1 MLLYCVQ
8 DMTLTLHCQLLNRRG
23 KITVIPNKM
32 DRYKSFIINDG
43 TFIDSCQFMLSFF
56 DKLSSNLSK
65 DQFRETRKYL
75 ESCFAQQ
82 PNQPQT
88 SNVTEGGEDGLGMHV
103 YEDYQQHPYKPPA
116 LTSDQQLQIGEDLA
130 LMIRKG
136 VYSYQY
142 IDSFERFQEPQLPP
156 KVAFYSSLT
165 EEDISDI
172 DYTHAQRLFNHF
184 NMTDFADYHNFSLLT
199 KVLLLLD
206 VFENFRGVFLQYY
219 GLDLVCNYT
228 SPGLFQKSALKMIDR
243 ELDLLSDIDQHQHLF
258 IEEEIRRA
266 VAMISHQYARVKAPG
281 KENYEANRHN
291 SYIMYLD
298 ANNFYGW
305 VMSQPLLTS
314 NFKWLTDKEMEDLV
328 MNMIPDDSSRVY
340 ILECDLG
347 KYYFY
352 YLYIHVYFIKY
363 NVFFL
368 CISET
373 PRDFTKCYVSSL
385 CISEYPCELADR
397 RKDT

>member
-1 MLLYCVQ
+1 
-8 DMTLTLHCQLLNRRG
+8 
-23 KITVIPNKM
+23 
-32 DRYKSFIINDG
+32 
-43 TFIDSCQFMLSFF
+43 
-56 DKLSSNLSK
+56 
-65 DQFRETRKYL
+65 
-75 ESCFAQQ
+75 
-82 PNQPQT
+82 
-88 SNVTEGGEDGLGMHV
+88 
-103 YEDYQQHPYKPPA
+103 
-116 LTSDQQLQIGEDLA
+116 
-130 LMIRKG
+130 
-136 VYSYQY
+136 
-142 IDSFERFQEPQLPP
+142 
-156 KVAFYSSLT
+156 
-165 EEDISDI
+165 
-172 DYTHAQRLFNHF
+172 
-184 NMTDFADYHNFSLLT
+184 
-199 KVLLLLD
+199 
-206 VFENFRGVFLQYY
+206 
-219 GLDLVCNYT
+219 
-228 SPGLFQKSALKMIDR
+228 
-243 ELDLLSDIDQHQHLF
+243 
-258 IEEEIRRA
+258 
-266 VAMISHQYARVKAPG
+266 MISHQYARVKAPG

-314 NFKWLTDKEMEDLV
+314 SFKWLTDKEMEDLV